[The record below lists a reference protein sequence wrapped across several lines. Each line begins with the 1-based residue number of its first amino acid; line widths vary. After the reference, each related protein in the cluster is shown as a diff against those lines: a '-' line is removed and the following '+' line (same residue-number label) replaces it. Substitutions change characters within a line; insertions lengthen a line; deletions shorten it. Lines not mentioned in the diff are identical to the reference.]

1 MNEMI
6 KKIISPIYYFLIR
19 VIRSGK
25 YAFGYKHIGHG
36 SVMCHPFRVVGKKY
50 ISIGDFC
57 FFRNGLRIEAVE
69 KLGGGHVYS
78 PNIVIHN
85 KVTMEQ
91 NCHITCANEIQIGTG
106 TSILPEV
113 LITDITHVKEIGKSI
128 TETGIIVGSVYIGE
142 NCVIGMGARVMANG
156 RNLRI
161 GNDAVIGA
169 NAVVTKDV
177 PDGVIVAGIPAKIIK
192 QVE

>member
-6 KKIISPIYYFLIR
+6 KKIISPIYYFAIR

-36 SVMCHPFRVVGKKY
+36 SVMCHPLRVVGKKH
-50 ISIGDFC
+50 ISIGNYC
-57 FFRNGLRIEAVE
+57 YMMNGLRMEAVE
-69 KLGGGHVYS
+69 NWDGTVYT
-78 PNIVIHN
+78 PRIIIND
-85 KVTMEQ
+85 KVTMQQ
-91 NCHITCANEIQIGTG
+91 NCHITCANEIQIGAG

-113 LITDITHVKEIGKSI
+113 LITDITHVKEIGKSVN
-128 TETGIIVGSVYIGE
+128 ETGIIAGSVCIGE
-142 NCVIGMGARVMANG
+142 NCVIGMGARIMANG
-156 RNLRI
+156 RNLHI

-177 PDGVIVAGIPAKIIK
+177 PAAATVAGIPAKVIK
-192 QVE
+192 